1 MFKKG
6 DIVLCTGDF
15 EDNNTKGKL
24 GRIVDLW
31 GSDFKIGFFEKTEK
45 TNMSTGLC
53 QQEYG
58 DEIKSTWWVRG
69 YLLRKAMTK
78 NKFK

>member
-1 MFKKG
+1 MFNKG

-15 EDNNTKGKL
+15 EGNNTKGKL

-31 GSDFKIGFFEKTEK
+31 GSDFMIGFFEKTEK
-45 TNMSTGLC
+45 TNMRTGLC

-69 YLLRKAMTK
+69 YLLKKGITK